1 MKKRMSLHNNRS
13 GFILADFLFSI
24 VLVLSSCVILFTLCF
39 SLAAV
44 EIAQYITWSSARS
57 YSAANLTEAASI
69 QAGKI
74 KFAKLSAMFP
84 LLTGQ
89 GGADSS
95 WFELNLK
102 DIGNNSTL
110 IADLQQINANN
121 SLASGEARQPWTGA
135 AAELDVS
142 LFRRLRLPFIGALS
156 TDDSAFKYQLRA
168 FILRNPSQDECLQF
182 FKKKYNEGVSKIEGS
197 WNNKTFLTT
206 KDTDFIPQE
215 DNGC

>member
-1 MKKRMSLHNNRS
+1 MKIPNSIHNNKS
-13 GFILADFLFSI
+13 GFIVADFLFSI
-24 VLVLSSCVILFTLCF
+24 VLVMSSCIILFTLCF
-39 SLAAV
+39 SLASV

-57 YSAANLTEAASI
+57 YSAANLTEAGSI

-74 KFAKLSAMFP
+74 KFAKLSAKFP

-89 GGADSS
+89 GAETS

-102 DIGNNSTL
+102 DIGNNTAL
-110 IADLQQINANN
+110 IADLQQININN
-121 SLASGEARQPWTGA
+121 SLASGEPRQPWTGA
-135 AAELDVS
+135 ATELDVS
-142 LFRRLRLPFIGALS
+142 LFRRMQLPFIGGLS
-156 TDDSAFKYQLRA
+156 TDDDAFKFQLRA

-182 FKKKYNEGVSKIEGS
+182 FKKKYTEGVSRIENS
-197 WNNKTFLTT
+197 WNSKSFLTT